1 MTKTCGI
8 CGNKISWYKL
18 KFKDGA
24 ICEKCLIK
32 YKFGTK
38 WKIKSTAMIAWC
50 KDHSIETI
58 KELINEGKNA
68 NDINTSDYTLKNQF
82 KEIDKKQASLQ
93 ENNASFNLSDELAKD
108 TVDKINKLDLPTEF
122 KQALI
127 TAKIFDIF
135 AVKKELV
142 FLPQIINLN
151 NEKIIYAC
159 SGSLNG
165 HTWLIVCTNQK
176 IIFVNKNLLYGMQE
190 KDIPLNAINAINYTQ
205 GAVLGSL
212 SITNGA
218 NNFIIENVNK
228 MAARIMAK
236 KIQETQLNVLK
247 VKSTN
252 SSNTNYDELRKLK
265 SLLDDG
271 IITEDEFTAK
281 KKQIL
286 NI

>member
-1 MTKTCGI
+1 
-8 CGNKISWYKL
+8 
-18 KFKDGA
+18 
-24 ICEKCLIK
+24 
-32 YKFGTK
+32 
-38 WKIKSTAMIAWC
+38 
-50 KDHSIETI
+50 
-58 KELINEGKNA
+58 
-68 NDINTSDYTLKNQF
+68 
-82 KEIDKKQASLQ
+82 
-93 ENNASFNLSDELAKD
+93 
-108 TVDKINKLDLPTEF
+108 
-122 KQALI
+122 
-127 TAKIFDIF
+127 
-135 AVKKELV
+135 
-142 FLPQIINLN
+142 
-151 NEKIIYAC
+151 
-159 SGSLNG
+159 
-165 HTWLIVCTNQK
+165 
-176 IIFVNKNLLYGMQE
+176 MQE